1 MKPVHNP
8 PGHHPPGHH
17 PADDT
22 LLRHAAGD
30 LPSGHALVTATH
42 LPFCPACRA
51 ATRLGEAVGGA
62 LLAELPPTD
71 MAPDTL
77 SRLLSRLDAPASVI
91 RRREEPIA
99 LAAGVPLPACL
110 AGLVR
115 PVWRWIAP
123 GVSRI
128 VVAAPGATAHERIF
142 LLRVAPGSRLPD
154 HGHSGW
160 EAACVLSGSFT
171 DVTGEY
177 GPGDVAELD
186 GDVLHEP
193 VAGAGEPCICLI
205 AWEGPLRLR
214 GLLARIVQPLVG
226 V

>member
-1 MKPVHNP
+1 MTPV
-8 PGHHPPGHH
+8 HH

-30 LPSGHALVTATH
+30 LPSGHALVVATH
-42 LPFCPACRA
+42 LPFCPHCQA

-62 LLAELPPTD
+62 LLDELPP
-71 MAPDTL
+71 AALAADTL
-77 SRLLSRLDAPASVI
+77 SQVLARLDEPASEA
-91 RRREEPIA
+91 RRRNEEPIN
-99 LAAGVPLPACL
+99 LADGLPLPTAL
-110 AGLVR
+110 RGLIR
-115 PVWRWIAP
+115 PAWRWLAP

-128 VVAAPGATAHERIF
+128 LVAAPGAGAREHIC

-160 EAACVLSGSFT
+160 EAACVLSGSFN

-186 GDVLHEP
+186 GDVLHQP
-193 VAGAGEPCICLI
+193 VAGAGEACICLL
-205 AWEGPLRLR
+205 AWEGPLRMR
-214 GLLARIVQPLVG
+214 GWLARLVQPLVG